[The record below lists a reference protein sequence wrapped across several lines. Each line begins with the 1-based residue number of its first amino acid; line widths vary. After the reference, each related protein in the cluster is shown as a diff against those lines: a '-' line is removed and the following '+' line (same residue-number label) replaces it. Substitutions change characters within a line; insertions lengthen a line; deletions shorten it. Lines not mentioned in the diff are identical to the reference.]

1 MSQSRIQR
9 RAPGAELRALWDE
22 IRCKCWW
29 RTVTVLALT
38 CALAFAVAT
47 RYTDYSHLATH
58 STSSITQSDQG
69 TKRQHIDKSSF
80 TWTFALASCVGLVL
94 PPTRPRVMSFT
105 PPLTKLSYRADLYNR
120 PPPPAS
126 RVL

>member
-9 RAPGAELRALWDE
+9 MSPRAELRALWDE
-22 IRCKCWW
+22 IRPKCWW
-29 RTVTVLALT
+29 RTVTVLTVT

-47 RYTDYSHLATH
+47 RYTNYSHLTTH
-58 STSSITQSDQG
+58 STSSITQSDEG

-80 TWTFALASCVGLVL
+80 TWTFARASCVGLVV
-94 PPTRPRVMSFT
+94 PPTRPRVVNFT
-105 PPLTKLSYRADLYNR
+105 SPLVKLSYRADLYNR

-126 RVL
+126 LML